1 MFKSSFS
8 PFNLF
13 NNQQQAHACVHK
25 CGCGKVFTEQQQKYE
40 NLADIKPVESNN
52 KYKIVI
58 VLDESGS
65 MESLK
70 NNMLESM
77 NDLIKEQKQVNGRP
91 ATFTLIKFSDS
102 VQTIRENEPMEQINL
117 LSNYDYQPNGS
128 TALYDGIGFAINRFR
143 NERDVLLVVVT
154 DGQENASRTFNKQYV
169 TKKLDEKK
177 KYNNWSYVYLSCDLS
192 TAEQG
197 NSIGFSKS
205 SACSNVQLG
214 KERYDSFVKYQLNSA
229 IKNCREKGTSVQ
241 AQLNSTY

>member
-1 MFKSSFS
+1 MYNSGFAPFKMFDTQST
-8 PFNLF
+8 
-13 NNQQQAHACVHK
+13 HACLHK
-25 CGCGKVFTEQQQKYE
+25 CGCGKVFTEQTTKYE
-40 NLADIKPVESNN
+40 KLSDIRPVESNN

-91 ATFTLIKFSDS
+91 ATFTLIKFADN
-102 VQTIRENEPMEQINL
+102 VQTIRENEPIEQINL
-117 LSNYDYQPNGS
+117 LSNSDYQPNGS

-154 DGQENASRTFNKQYV
+154 DGQENASKTFDKQYV

-177 KYNNWSYVYLSCDLS
+177 KYNNWSYVYLSCDLN
-192 TAEQG
+192 TAQQG
-197 NSIGFSKS
+197 NNIGFGKS
-205 SACSNVQLG
+205 AVCSNVQLG
-214 KERYDSFVKYQLNSA
+214 KESYDSFVKYQLNSA
-229 IKNCREKGTSVQ
+229 IKNCRLKGTSVQ
-241 AQLNSTY
+241 EQLNSTY